1 MLSLLPVFLLLLAA
15 GVVLTLRLRGVNT
28 GVCWL
33 VSVGAALVVWGL
45 TLSLH
50 WWSPAP
56 LLIENWLP
64 GGMSA
69 GSVRFEWGRSG
80 WVFAFSLSSLLLA
93 TLFTASVRLLPVSPI
108 IWAGVTAVTGV
119 GMLAVLAASPMALI
133 LGWTLLD
140 ALELGILLANLR
152 GARQTAR
159 KQGLAA
165 RHPLDRRQSH
175 LQFGRLLL
183 AIRPQ
188 HGINR
193 RARRFR
199 FRAFSHKPRRI
210 AATEKLQHLLAM
222 FNCSLK
228 HERAHATLENR
239 QQNQSQHR
247 QHEQNGAKCRR

>member
-152 GARQTAR
+152 GARQTVGETTAFSVR
-159 KQGLAA
+159 VFGTLLVAVAVVIAQAQGQPFTFEQASA
-165 RHPLDRRQSH
+165 PVA
-175 LQFGRLLL
+175 LLL
-183 AIRPQ
+183 LVAAGLRLGVIPLHLPYTDVPDRKSTRL
-188 HGINR
+188 NS
-193 RARRFR
+193 
-199 FRAFSHKPRRI
+199 SHR
-210 AATEKLQHLLAM
+210 T
-222 FNCSLK
+222 
-228 HERAHATLENR
+228 
-239 QQNQSQHR
+239 
-247 QHEQNGAKCRR
+247 